1 MSLQADILRT
11 EIAKLKQER
20 MCESVADKLARY
32 WCALQALS
40 DAESDAAEAVT
51 VSAHDEPLQAVQ
63 SYTGAWKSLVCG
75 KDMQAVADIMDK
87 HFEVLAAIAPKH
99 YAAVISALDKI

>member
-40 DAESDAAEAVT
+40 DAEPAEESVT

-63 SYTGAWKSLVCG
+63 SNTGAWKSLVCG